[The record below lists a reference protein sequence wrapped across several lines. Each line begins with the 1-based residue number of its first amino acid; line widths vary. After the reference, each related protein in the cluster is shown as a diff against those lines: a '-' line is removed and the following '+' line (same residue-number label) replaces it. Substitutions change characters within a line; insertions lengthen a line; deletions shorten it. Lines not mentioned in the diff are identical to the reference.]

1 MKEKADLVRGW
12 LRKAA
17 SDFVSMDATLQA
29 GSLDGSCFHAQQ
41 SAEKYLKAFLT
52 YHEKSFPYTHN
63 LAELVELC
71 AAIDPQFDS
80 LASIAAALTPF
91 AVRLRYDDSFWPT
104 ETVAKEAH
112 AAALE
117 VFKFVMARLPSDLR
131 KSAE

>member
-91 AVRLRYDDSFWPT
+91 AVRLRYDDSFWPGP
-104 ETVAKEAH
+104 EVASKARGSAVTIQE
-112 AAALE
+112 
-117 VFKFVMARLPSDLR
+117 FVLSRLPNEL
-131 KSAE
+131 KCIK